1 MKPRVV
7 VIFAIFV
14 LAVVAG
20 AVWFLQ
26 SQGPVTTP
34 VENATPAP
42 ATPQPAVADNGVVP
56 STPQPRG
63 TTTAV
68 ARNTKPNPAEP
79 PRPLTDWE
87 RKIDEVLNSGNGET
101 ETAQLLINLLP
112 TMPPE
117 GQAEAAQ
124 HISNLILDK
133 DYGRIMPMLKNPSL
147 ATEVHD
153 VLVSDLMN
161 REDQVKL
168 PALLEIA
175 KIPNHPYHDE
185 AMTDLQIFLDQDNG
199 NNWSKWDG
207 AVREY
212 LRKQAAEEAA
222 ANAPEPTPAIGK

>member
-7 VIFAIFV
+7 VIFAVFV

-34 VENATPAP
+34 VENAAPAP
-42 ATPQPAVADNGVVP
+42 VLSAPSVTDNGNVP
-56 STPQPRG
+56 STPAPRSSAF
-63 TTTAV
+63 TP
-68 ARNTKPNPAEP
+68 RNNQPNPSAEP
-79 PRPLTDWE
+79 PRALADWE
-87 RKIDEVLNSGNGET
+87 RKIDEVLTSGNGET

-133 DYGRIMPMLKNPSL
+133 DYGRVLPMLKNPKSV
-147 ATEVHD
+147 APEVQD
-153 VLVSDLMN
+153 VLVTDLMN
-161 REDQVKL
+161 RSDAVKL
-168 PALLEIA
+168 PALLEVA
-175 KIPNHPYHDE
+175 KIPDHPYHDE

-199 NNWSKWDG
+199 SNWSKWDG

-222 ANAPEPTPAIGK
+222 AGVTEPAPAK

>member
-7 VIFAIFV
+7 VIFAVFV
-14 LAVVAG
+14 LAVVAS
-20 AVWFLQ
+20 AIWFLQ

-42 ATPQPAVADNGVVP
+42 VLSTPSIPDNGIVPSAPPRGAVAA
-56 STPQPRG
+56 Q
-63 TTTAV
+63 
-68 ARNTKPNPAEP
+68 RNTKPQPAEP
-79 PRPLTDWE
+79 QRALTEWE
-87 RKIDEVLNSGNGET
+87 RKIDEVLTSGNGET

-124 HISNLILDK
+124 HITNLILDK
-133 DYGRIMPMLKNPSL
+133 DYGRVMPMLKNPSL
-147 ATEVHD
+147 PQEVHD
-153 VLVSDLMN
+153 VLVTDLMN
-161 REDQVKL
+161 REDPVKL
-168 PALLEIA
+168 PALLEVA

-199 NNWSKWDG
+199 NNWAKWDG

-222 ANAPEPTPAIGK
+222 ANAPGAVPEAAK

>member
-7 VIFAIFV
+7 VIFAVFV

-26 SQGPVTTP
+26 SQGPAP
-34 VENATPAP
+34 ISENATPAP
-42 ATPQPAVADNGVVP
+42 APAAPLIVDTGTVPGTPEPRHAPGPRPAN
-56 STPQPRG
+56 
-63 TTTAV
+63 
-68 ARNTKPNPAEP
+68 NPPAPP
-79 PRPLTDWE
+79 PRELTAWE
-87 RKIDEVLNSGNGET
+87 RKIDEVLTSGNGET

-124 HISNLILDK
+124 HITNLILDK
-133 DYGRIMPMLKNPSL
+133 DYGRVMPMLRNPAL
-147 ATEVHD
+147 AQEVQD
-153 VLVSDLMN
+153 VLVTDLMN
-161 REDQVKL
+161 REDPVKL
-168 PALLEIA
+168 PALLEVA
-175 KIPNHPYHDE
+175 KIPNHPYHEE

-199 NNWSKWDG
+199 TNWSKWDG

-222 ANAPEPTPAIGK
+222 ANVPEPAPVPRK